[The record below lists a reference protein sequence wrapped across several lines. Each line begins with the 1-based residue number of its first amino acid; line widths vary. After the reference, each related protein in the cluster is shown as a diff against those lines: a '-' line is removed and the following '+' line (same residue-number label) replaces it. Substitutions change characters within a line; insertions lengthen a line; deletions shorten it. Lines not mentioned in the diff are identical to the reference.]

1 MAFFN
6 RVWWRPRV
14 AEEVDEELAFHVEMR
29 TRELVARGMPA
40 DAARREAERRLG
52 DVGRMRA
59 ALRTLGT
66 ERNRHMQR
74 TQYLGELAQDVAFT
88 WRQLAKNPGF
98 TAVAVLTLALGI
110 GGTTAIFSA
119 VYAVVLRPFPLFE
132 VERVFVVGETFQGLL
147 SSMSAGNY
155 TDANAGV
162 TAFDGLAAEQ
172 FASFNLSDSVAPE
185 RVIGGRVTA
194 NYFDVLGMRPMAG
207 RTFAPEEDQPGRDL
221 VVILS
226 HKLWARR
233 FGARPIVGTS
243 IRMNGRDHLVAGIMP
258 AAFDLSSNN
267 EELWTPIAF
276 TPERKAMHDEH
287 YLTVYGRLK
296 RGVSREQALQQLEVV
311 AARLRRELP
320 RDAAQ
325 LRYSMDSFREQYVG
339 SYRGR
344 LFVLLGAVAVVLLIA
359 CGNVANLLLAR
370 GAARGREIAVRT
382 ALGAGRLRI
391 VRQLLTES
399 VVLAIAAAGAGLLL
413 AYWFITGVV
422 AASPPGVPRLDQA
435 RIDPV
440 ALAFA
445 VAVALGSSVVC
456 GLAPALRLARSDVQ
470 TGLREGGRGST
481 RGGFR
486 DRLRAGLIVAEVALS
501 LLLLVGAGLLIRSAL
516 ALQRVDPGFDPR
528 GVLSARVA
536 LPQTSYGDPVHA
548 RETFRRLADDVASLP
563 GVTHAAVTSYAA
575 MGPGGGSNGLLPEDA
590 GDFDLSKLIQSQLRM
605 VTPDFFATLR
615 IRIVKGR
622 GFDAGDRRGGQKV
635 MIVSEALAA
644 RAFGGQNPI
653 GRRMGC
659 CESGPDGKQDYKVIV
674 GVAADVRSRGPATAP
689 RPEFYLPLAQAPDA
703 AWDWIGRTMYI
714 VARTEGNPQTLT
726 PAVRGALQRIDPD
739 LPLFDVRQMD
749 ERLAAALATARF
761 NTLLLSLLG
770 AIGLLLAASGIYGV
784 IAYFVSQRTQEIGVR
799 IALGATAAG
808 VVRLVL
814 GEALQPVALG
824 AAVGVVSAIAATRVL
839 ASQLFGVSPTDPL
852 TIAAVVAMLVG
863 VALVASVIPARRA
876 ASIDPTRALQAE

>member
-1 MAFFN
+1 
-6 RVWWRPRV
+6 
-14 AEEVDEELAFHVEMR
+14 
-29 TRELVARGMPA
+29 
-40 DAARREAERRLG
+40 
-52 DVGRMRA
+52 
-59 ALRTLGT
+59 
-66 ERNRHMQR
+66 
-74 TQYLGELAQDVAFT
+74 
-88 WRQLAKNPGF
+88 
-98 TAVAVLTLALGI
+98 
-110 GGTTAIFSA
+110 
-119 VYAVVLRPFPLFE
+119 
-132 VERVFVVGETFQGLL
+132 
-147 SSMSAGNY
+147 
-155 TDANAGV
+155 
-162 TAFDGLAAEQ
+162 
-172 FASFNLSDSVAPE
+172 
-185 RVIGGRVTA
+185 VTA

-226 HKLWARR
+226 HKLWVRR

-258 AAFDLSSNN
+258 AAFDLASND
-267 EELWTPIAF
+267 EELWAPIAF

-399 VVLAIAAAGAGLLL
+399 VVLAIGAAGAGLLL
-413 AYWFITGVV
+413 AHWFITGVV

-445 VAVALGSSVVC
+445 VAIALASSVVC

-590 GDFDLSKLIQSQLRM
+590 GEFDMSKLIQSQLRM

-824 AAVGVVSAIAATRVL
+824 AALGVVSAIAATRVL

>member
-14 AEEVDEELAFHVEMR
+14 ADEVDEEIAFHVEMR
-29 TRELVARGMPA
+29 TRELVARGMPP

-52 DVGRMRA
+52 GADRMRA
-59 ALRTLGT
+59 RLRTLGT

-74 TQYLGELAQDVAFT
+74 TQYLGELAQDIAFT
-88 WRQLAKNPGF
+88 WRQLRKNPGF

-119 VYAVVLRPFPLFE
+119 VYAVVLRPFPLADT
-132 VERVFVVGETFQGLL
+132 ERLYVVGETYQGLI
-147 SSMSAGNY
+147 SSMSAGVY
-155 TDANAGV
+155 TDATAGV
-162 TAFDGLAAEQ
+162 TAFEGLAAEQ
-172 FASFNLSDSVAPE
+172 FVSFNLAEGTTPE
-185 RVIGGRVTA
+185 RVVGGRVTA
-194 NYFDVLGMRPMAG
+194 NYFDVLGMRPLVG
-207 RTFAPEEDQPGRDL
+207 RAFTADEDQPGNDL
-221 VVILS
+221 VVVLS
-226 HKLWARR
+226 HKLWVRR

-243 IRMNGRDHLVAGIMP
+243 IRMNGRDYRVAGVMP
-258 AAFDLSSNN
+258 AAFDLASND
-267 EELWTPIAF
+267 EDVWTPIAF

-296 RGVSREQALQQLEVV
+296 RGVSREQALQQLEAV
-311 AARLRRELP
+311 AVRVRHDFP
-320 RDAAQ
+320 RDVSE
-325 LRYSMDSFREQYVG
+325 LRYSMESFGENVVG
-339 SYRGR
+339 GYRAR
-344 LFVLLGAVAVVLLIA
+344 LFVLLGAVLVVLLIA

-399 VVLAIAAAGAGLLL
+399 VVLALAAAGAGLLL
-413 AYWFITGVV
+413 AQWFITGVV
-422 AASPPGVPRLDQA
+422 AASPRDVPRLDQA

-440 ALAFA
+440 AFGFA
-445 VAVALGSSVVC
+445 IAIGLVSSVVC
-456 GLAPALRLARSDVQ
+456 GLAPALRLARADVQ

-516 ALQRVDPGFDPR
+516 ALQRVNPGFDPH

-536 LPQTSYGDPVHA
+536 LPQASYGDPA
-548 RETFRRLADDVASLP
+548 RAADTFRRLADDVAAAP
-563 GVTHAAVTSYAA
+563 GVTHGAVTSFAA
-575 MGPGGGSNGLLPEDA
+575 MGPGGGSNGLMPEDA
-590 GDFDLSKLIQSQLRM
+590 GDFDLRKLIQSQLRI
-605 VTPDFFATLR
+605 VTSDFFATMR
-615 IRIVKGR
+615 IPIVKGR

-644 RAFGGQNPI
+644 RAFGGRNPI
-653 GRRMGC
+653 GKRMGC

-674 GVAADVRSRGPATAP
+674 GVAGDLRSRGPATAP
-689 RPEFYLPLAQAPDA
+689 RPEFYLPFAQAPDA
-703 AWDWIGRTMYI
+703 AWDWINRTFYI
-714 VARTEGNPQTLT
+714 VARTDGNPQTLT
-726 PAVRGALQRIDPD
+726 PALRAAVARIDPE
-739 LPLFDVRQMD
+739 LPLFDVREMD
-749 ERLAAALATARF
+749 QRLAGALATSRF
-761 NTLLLSLLG
+761 NTLLLTLLG
-770 AIGLLLAASGIYGV
+770 AVGLLLAASGIYGV

-814 GEALQPVALG
+814 GEALQPVAMG
-824 AAVGVVSAIAATRVL
+824 AAVGVAAAIAATRVL
-839 ASQLFGVSPTDPL
+839 ASQLFAVSPTDPL
-852 TIAAVVAMLVG
+852 TIAAVVAVLVG

-876 ASIDPTRALQAE
+876 ASIDPTRALQSE

>member
-1 MAFFN
+1 MPFFN

-29 TRELVARGMPA
+29 TRELVERGMDP
-40 DAARREAERRLG
+40 DAARREAARRLG
-52 DVGRMRA
+52 DIGRVRA
-59 ALRTLGT
+59 TLRALGAT
-66 ERNRHMQR
+66 RNQHMQR

-88 WRQLAKNPGF
+88 LRQLRKHPGF

-119 VYAVVLRPFPLFE
+119 VYAVVLRPFPLDE
-132 VERVFVVGETFQGLL
+132 TDRLYVVGETFQGML

-155 TDANAGV
+155 TDANAG
-162 TAFDGLAAEQ
+162 TAAFDGIAAEQ
-172 FASFNLSDSVAPE
+172 FASFNLSDGVTPE
-185 RVIGGRVTA
+185 RVIGGKVTA
-194 NYFDVLGMRPMAG
+194 NYFDVLGMRPLAG
-207 RTFAPEEDQPGRDL
+207 RSFAPEEDQPGREL
-221 VVILS
+221 VAILS
-226 HKLWARR
+226 HKLWVRR

-243 IRMNGRDHLVAGIMP
+243 IHMNGRDHAVVGVMP
-258 AAFDLSSNN
+258 AAFDLASND

-287 YLTVYGRLK
+287 YLTVYARLK
-296 RGVSREQALQQLEVV
+296 RGVSREQALQQLEAV
-311 AARLRRELP
+311 AARLRHDIP
-320 RDAAQ
+320 RDAAE
-325 LRYSMDSFREQYVG
+325 LRFSMESFGDNFVG
-339 SYRGR
+339 SYRSR
-344 LFVLLGAVAVVLLIA
+344 LFILLAAVGVVLLIA

-382 ALGAGRLRI
+382 ALGAGRMRI

-399 VVLAIAAAGAGLLL
+399 VVLALAAAGAGLLL
-413 AYWFITGVV
+413 AHWFVTGVV

-435 RIDPV
+435 RIDPI

-445 VAVALGSSVVC
+445 IGIALASSVVC
-456 GLAPALRLARSDVQ
+456 GLAPALRLARSEVQ

-516 ALQRVDPGFDPR
+516 ALQRVNPGFDPH

-536 LPQTSYGDPVHA
+536 LPQTSYGDPA
-548 RETFRRLADDVASLP
+548 RAGDTFRRLADDVAALH

-590 GDFDLSKLIQSQLRM
+590 GEFDLKKLINSQMRM
-605 VTPDFFATLR
+605 VTSDFFATLR
-615 IRIVKGR
+615 IPIVKGR

-635 MIVSEALAA
+635 MIISETLAA

-653 GRRMGC
+653 GKRIGC
-659 CESGPDGKQDYKVIV
+659 CESGPNGKQDYKVIV
-674 GVAADVRSRGPATAP
+674 GVAGDVRSRGPATPP
-689 RPEFYLPLAQAPDA
+689 RPEFYLPLAQVPDA
-703 AWDWIGRTMYI
+703 AWEWIGRTMYI
-714 VARTEGNPQTLT
+714 VARTDGKPPALT
-726 PAVRGALQRIDPD
+726 PALRAAVGRIDPE
-739 LPLFDVRQMD
+739 LPLFDVRTMD
-749 ERLAAALATARF
+749 QRLAGALATAQF

-814 GEALQPVALG
+814 GEALQPVAAGALLG
-824 AAVGVVSAIAATRVL
+824 IASAIAATRVL
-839 ASQLFGVSPTDPL
+839 ASQLFAVSPTDPL
-852 TIAAVVAMLVG
+852 TITAVVAMLG
-863 VALVASVIPARRA
+863 AVALVASVIPARRA
-876 ASIDPTRALQAE
+876 AAIDPMRALQAE

>member
-14 AEEVDEELAFHVEMR
+14 ADEVDEELTFHVEMR
-29 TRELVARGMPA
+29 TRELVARGMPP

-52 DVGRMRA
+52 GADRMRA
-59 ALRTLGT
+59 RLRTLGT
-66 ERNRHMQR
+66 ERNRHMER
-74 TQYLGELAQDVAFT
+74 TQYLGELGQDIAFT
-88 WRQLAKNPGF
+88 WRQLRKNPGF

-132 VERVFVVGETFQGLL
+132 TERLYVVGETYQGLL
-147 SSMSAGNY
+147 SSMSAGVY

-172 FASFNLSDSVAPE
+172 FVSFNLAEGTTPE
-185 RVIGGRVTA
+185 RVQGGRVTA
-194 NYFDVLGMRPMAG
+194 NYFDVLGMRPLVG
-207 RTFAPEEDQPGRDL
+207 RSFTAEEDQPGNEL
-221 VVILS
+221 VVVLS
-226 HKLWARR
+226 HKLWVRR

-243 IRMNGRDHLVAGIMP
+243 IRMNGRDYRVAGVMP
-258 AAFDLSSNN
+258 AAFDLASNN
-267 EELWTPIAF
+267 EDVWTPIAF

-296 RGVSREQALQQLEVV
+296 RGVSREQALQQLEAV
-311 AARLRRELP
+311 AVRLRHDFPHDVSE
-320 RDAAQ
+320 
-325 LRYSMDSFREQYVG
+325 LRYSMDSFGENAVG
-339 SYRGR
+339 SYRAR
-344 LFVLLGAVAVVLLIA
+344 LFVLLGAVGVVLLIA

-382 ALGAGRLRI
+382 ALGAGRMRI

-399 VVLAIAAAGAGLLL
+399 VVLALAAAAAGLVL
-413 AYWFITGVV
+413 AQWFITGVV
-422 AASPPGVPRLDQA
+422 AASPSGVPRLDQA

-440 ALAFA
+440 AFGFA
-445 VAVALGSSVVC
+445 IAIALVSSVVC
-456 GLAPALRLARSDVQ
+456 GLAPALRLARADVQ
-470 TGLREGGRGST
+470 IGLREGGRGST

-486 DRLRAGLIVAEVALS
+486 DRLRAGLIVAEVVLS

-516 ALQRVDPGFDPR
+516 ALQRVNPGFDPH

-536 LPQTSYGDPVHA
+536 LPQSSYGDPA
-548 RETFRRLADDVASLP
+548 RAGDTFRRLADDVAAAP
-563 GVTHAAVTSYAA
+563 GVTHAAVASYAA
-575 MGPGGGSNGLLPEDA
+575 MGPGGGSNGLLPEGA
-590 GDFDLSKLIQSQLRM
+590 GDFDLKKLILSQLRI
-605 VTPDFFATLR
+605 VTPDFFATMR
-615 IRIVKGR
+615 IPIVKGR

-653 GRRMGC
+653 GKRIGC
-659 CESGPDGKQDYKVIV
+659 CEDGADGRPDYKVVV
-674 GVAADVRSRGPATAP
+674 GVAGDIRSRGPATAP
-689 RPEFYLPLAQAPDA
+689 QPEFYLPLAQAPDA
-703 AWDWIGRTMYI
+703 AWNWINRTFYV
-714 VARTEGNPQTLT
+714 VARTDGNPQVLT
-726 PAVRGALQRIDPD
+726 PALRAAVARIDPE
-739 LPLFDVRQMD
+739 LPLFDVREMD
-749 ERLAAALATARF
+749 QRLAGALATARF

-770 AIGLLLAASGIYGV
+770 AVGLLLAASGIYGV

-824 AAVGVVSAIAATRVL
+824 AAVGVAAAIAATRVL
-839 ASQLFGVSPTDPL
+839 ASQLFAVSPTDPL
-852 TIAAVVAMLVG
+852 TIAAVVAVLVA